1 MQWDNINNGK
11 TLKAGVVLFLVVA
24 GQGSPAAAQSQGT
37 FTATGNMTTRR
48 SGHTA
53 TLLHNGKVLIAGGE
67 GSTTAVNPPS
77 ALATAELYDPRTGA
91 FSLTGDMTAAR
102 RHHTATLLADGT
114 VLIAGGTGADSAEL
128 YDPSTGA
135 FIVTGKMA
143 TPHVSHTATL
153 LHDGRVLISGGF
165 GVGGSPANAEVY
177 DPSTGTFAAT
187 GAYARPNTC
196 DFCPPATLLA
206 DGKVLFTPPAQLWD
220 PATGAFS
227 VTGPLIYAS
236 HSTSTL
242 LSDGKVL
249 LAGGESDEVG
259 RSASAELYDPATGTF
274 KSTGDMAVRRVWQT
288 ATLLP
293 NGKVLITGGE
303 SDGCSGNFCMFIGS
317 LASAEIYD
325 STAGAFTPTGDM
337 TARREVHTATLL
349 SDGRVLIAG
358 GVAYGGINIFFG
370 SLDTAELYEPGSS
383 QPAPVLLSIS
393 GGAPNQGAILHADTH
408 QVVSASKPA
417 IAGEYLEIYL
427 TGLSDATVIPPQ
439 VSIGGRMAEIVFFGK
454 APGWAGLNQVNVRV
468 PGAVAAGSAVPVRL
482 TYIGRPSNE
491 VTMAVQ

>member
-1 MQWDNINNGK
+1 M
-11 TLKAGVVLFLVVA
+11 
-24 GQGSPAAAQSQGT
+24 
-37 FTATGNMTTRR
+37 TAM
-48 SGHTA
+48 
-53 TLLHNGKVLIAGGE
+53 
-67 GSTTAVNPPS
+67 NPPF
-77 ALATAELYDPRTGA
+77 ALATAEFYGPKTGA

-143 TPHVSHTATL
+143 TPLVSHTATL

-249 LAGGESDEVG
+249 LAG
-259 RSASAELYDPATGTF
+259 
-274 KSTGDMAVRRVWQT
+274 
-288 ATLLP
+288 
-293 NGKVLITGGE
+293 
-303 SDGCSGNFCMFIGS
+303 
-317 LASAEIYD
+317 
-325 STAGAFTPTGDM
+325 
-337 TARREVHTATLL
+337 
-349 SDGRVLIAG
+349 
-358 GVAYGGINIFFG
+358 
-370 SLDTAELYEPGSS
+370 
-383 QPAPVLLSIS
+383 
-393 GGAPNQGAILHADTH
+393 
-408 QVVSASKPA
+408 
-417 IAGEYLEIYL
+417 
-427 TGLSDATVIPPQ
+427 
-439 VSIGGRMAEIVFFGK
+439 
-454 APGWAGLNQVNVRV
+454 
-468 PGAVAAGSAVPVRL
+468 
-482 TYIGRPSNE
+482 
-491 VTMAVQ
+491 